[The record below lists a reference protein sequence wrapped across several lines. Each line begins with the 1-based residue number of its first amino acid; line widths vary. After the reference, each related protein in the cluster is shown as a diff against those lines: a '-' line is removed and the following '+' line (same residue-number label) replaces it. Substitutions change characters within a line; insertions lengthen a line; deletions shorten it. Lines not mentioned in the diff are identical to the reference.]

1 MTRSS
6 LFIVHKTFIR
16 SQINYANII
25 YDHAYNSACQ
35 DKLEPV
41 QYKACLVITGA
52 IWGSLT

>member
-25 YDHAYNSACQ
+25 YDHAYNSACH

-41 QYKACLVITGA
+41 QYKACLVVTGA